1 MLTDVGPTNIPTIFR
16 TVHADLT
23 WELCSFLCLDSA
35 VVWYEGIQ
43 SGTVS
48 PWWFSRFIWL
58 FKGHAPKVLSMNALW
73 TFVVCSLLYVEYFI
87 CPHYFGKSHRAQG
100 GKQKLHFV
108 LKGKSLNSPLKLVE
122 TEKTHGGYHDAIGG
136 HAREITTGKYS
147 SISKLNFLEKQANC
161 WDFFLIVLAWRSI
174 QGFISNYKSK
184 RNDMGFC
191 TVIWKLIIDL
201 LEAGA

>member
-43 SGTVS
+43 SGTLS

-58 FKGHAPKVLSMNALW
+58 FKGYAPKVLSMNALW

-100 GKQKLHFV
+100 GKQKPHFFF
-108 LKGKSLNSPLKLVE
+108 KREKSKFFFKACGNWEDTWRLSRCNWGTCQRNYYWKILQHFKIKFSREESKLLRFLLNSLGLK
-122 TEKTHGGYHDAIGG
+122 
-136 HAREITTGKYS
+136 KYPG
-147 SISKLNFLEKQANC
+147 IY
-161 WDFFLIVLAWRSI
+161 I
-174 QGFISNYKSK
+174 
-184 RNDMGFC
+184 
-191 TVIWKLIIDL
+191 
-201 LEAGA
+201 